1 MTAAGLALIAG
12 GLATLVGFRHLL
24 WGGGGGRRR
33 TRPQRAIEPARRM
46 ALGATPH
53 VPRDGDAA
61 ALHDPARSQRTRGRA
76 ADAADPHRAGRAAA
90 DPHRAG
96 RAAADPH
103 RTRRVAGDQP
113 EMQRAV
119 RGADDE
125 PEQPGVGHEAAGE
138 ANPLRAGRGETAP
151 RRLRRAG
158 RRRAA
163 AGVAA
168 GPAGEP
174 RPGSRF
180 GDIEPPLPDAPGH
193 GDADGDREVVEP
205 VRRHRGG
212 LARIGL
218 ADDEPAD
225 DELLHDEL
233 VGDELVHG
241 ELVHGE
247 PSGDDPSGDDPSGDD
262 PSGDVRSPGAP
273 GAHEEAGTDGAAE
286 DGDGVAAPEP
296 ADEETPAVT
305 ASADGHPVNPELT
318 VDAPADEEP
327 AGEPDEPVKPEPADV
342 QPVAQDNAHVRA
354 PATRSRIDRHGDR
367 VDGWVRP
374 RHQDDDIDL
383 SISGEY
389 WTPVPRPA
397 YDDAGYGWPV
407 PVERLPAVPPYPP
420 LSGFDVEPGVGQA
433 EPTAVV
439 PQWPPAQPSGRIELP
454 RSWASRDRD
463 EDGDEPSPPRQ
474 AASGRRPSRSERRRS
489 ADSTEL
495 LPSVDD
501 QADPVA
507 NAPRQD
513 RRPRPRPRPSQ
524 PERSTVY
531 RSRHAADPS

>member
-174 RPGSRF
+174 RPGRRV
-180 GDIEPPLPDAPGH
+180 GANEPPH
-193 GDADGDREVVEP
+193 
-205 VRRHRGG
+205 
-212 LARIGL
+212 
-218 ADDEPAD
+218 
-225 DELLHDEL
+225 
-233 VGDELVHG
+233 
-241 ELVHGE
+241 
-247 PSGDDPSGDDPSGDD
+247 
-262 PSGDVRSPGAP
+262 PGAP

-342 QPVAQDNAHVRA
+342 QPVAQDDAHVRA

-454 RSWASRDRD
+454 RRWAARDRKEGD
-463 EDGDEPSPPRQ
+463 EDGERLPVI
-474 AASGRRPSRSERRRS
+474 ARRPSRSERRR
-489 ADSTEL
+489 AATDATEL
-495 LPSVDD
+495 LPPVDD
-501 QADPVA
+501 AVDGASRPE
-507 NAPRQD
+507 
-513 RRPRPRPRPSQ
+513 RRPRPRPRPGQ

-531 RSRHAADPS
+531 RSRHAADHD